1 MRVFDNAFTD
11 FKGKVQAGK
20 IGIALFKLLHDAQS
34 VQVVI
39 KQVTVLAHGGVQN
52 ALAGVTKRRM
62 SHVMHQG
69 QRFYQIFIQPKFR
82 RNGAGDLGNL
92 NRMGQAV
99 AEVIRMPA
107 GKNLRLVLQAAE
119 SPRVDHAIAVT
130 LEIAAV
136 GMAGLR
142 VAPSAA
148 IFRAQR
154 IRG

>member
-1 MRVFDNAFTD
+1 
-11 FKGKVQAGK
+11 
-20 IGIALFKLLHDAQS
+20 
-34 VQVVI
+34 
-39 KQVTVLAHGGVQN
+39 
-52 ALAGVTKRRM
+52 
-62 SHVMHQG
+62 
-69 QRFYQIFIQPKFR
+69 
-82 RNGAGDLGNL
+82 
-92 NRMGQAV
+92 MGQAV